1 MGQTQTAPPD
11 ISCPAFD
18 LLPDLICMEP
28 VSNTGAMHFNTAW
41 KQQAASLGVPLAFSE
56 WLPLIAPA
64 DLVEITRI
72 LRDTTP
78 SDQLRSTS
86 FRILNPDGHTRW
98 FLLRLVQ
105 RPATSDEHTVRL
117 LILTDIHEQKRH
129 EEALLQKADIRDR
142 MLNVSVDCIKEIA
155 KDGTLVHMNT
165 AGCEALGVD
174 STSGFGMRW
183 LGLLPPEA
191 HVPGGEAL
199 KDAAEG
205 QNAGFMG
212 VSQLP
217 GQPVRHWDNMLT
229 PLLNPDQSVE
239 AILCVSRDVTIQ
251 REHEQRIALL
261 LNELNH
267 RSKNMLAIFQAL
279 IRRTVPDP
287 TVPFV
292 KVLEERITSIAR
304 SQDLLIHGEWTGATV
319 HDVVTS
325 QTAVAGDFPA
335 TRLRIEGDPELQFV
349 PDTADRIGLAIY
361 ELTTNAI
368 KYGALSND
376 TGTVTVSWG
385 LHDEE
390 DKPVF
395 RMCWKETG
403 GPTVARPER
412 RGFGSIVIEH
422 NPRSIP
428 GASSSCAHEP
438 DGTVWTFSAPAEN
451 VVRCPSRLF

>member
-11 ISCPAFD
+11 IFCTAFD

-28 VSNTGAMHFNTAW
+28 GSSPGTMHFNMAW
-41 KQQAASLGVPLAFSE
+41 KQQAAALGVPLAFSE
-56 WLPLIAPA
+56 WLPIVVPA
-64 DLVEITRI
+64 DQAEIIRI

-78 SDQLRSTS
+78 SDQLRSIS
-86 FRILNPDGHTRW
+86 VRILNPDGHTRW

-105 RPATSDEHTVRL
+105 RLPTNGEDTIRL
-117 LILTDIHEQKRH
+117 LILTNIHEQKRH
-129 EEALLQKADIRDR
+129 EEDLLQKADIRDR

-165 AGCEALGVD
+165 AGCSALGVD

-191 HVPGGEAL
+191 HTPGREAL
-199 KDAAEG
+199 KDATKG
-205 QNAGFMG
+205 RNARFMG

-217 GQPVRHWDNMLT
+217 GQPIRHWDNMLT

-239 AILCVSRDVTIQ
+239 AILCVSRDVTTQ
-251 REHEQRIALL
+251 HENEQRIALL

-287 TVPFV
+287 TAPFV

-319 HDVVTS
+319 WDVVTS
-325 QTAVAGDFPA
+325 QTVVAGDFPA
-335 TRLRIEGDPELQFV
+335 TRLRIEGDPELQFI

-390 DKPVF
+390 DKPIF
-395 RMCWKETG
+395 RMYWKETG
-403 GPTVARPER
+403 GPTVAKPER

-428 GASSSCAHEP
+428 GASSACSHEP
-438 DGTVWTFSAPAEN
+438 DGTVWTFCAPAEN
-451 VVRCPSRLF
+451 VVRCPLRLF

>member
-18 LLPDLICMEP
+18 LLPDLICMAP
-28 VSNTGAMHFNTAW
+28 VSNTGSAHFNTAW
-41 KQQAASLGVPLAFSE
+41 KQQAAALGVPLPFAK
-56 WLPLIAPA
+56 WLPIVLPA
-64 DLVEITRI
+64 DQPDVTRT
-72 LRDTTP
+72 LRETIP
-78 SDQLRSTS
+78 SDTFRTTS
-86 FRILNPDGHTRW
+86 FRILTPDGDARW
-98 FLLRLVQ
+98 FLLRIVQ
-105 RPATSDEHTVRL
+105 RLPSGNEGAIRI
-117 LILTDIHEQKRH
+117 LILTDIHERKRH

-155 KDGTLVHMNT
+155 TDGTLVHMNT
-165 AGCEALGVD
+165 AGCNALGVD
-174 STSGFGMRW
+174 SASGFGMRW
-183 LGLLPPEA
+183 LDLLPCEA
-191 HVPGGEAL
+191 HTPGGEAL
-199 KDAAEG
+199 RDANEG
-205 QNAGFMG
+205 QNARFMG

-217 GQPVRHWDNMLT
+217 GQPTRHWDNMLT

-239 AILCVSRDVTIQ
+239 AILCVSRDVTTQ
-251 REHEQRIALL
+251 HENEQRIALL

-287 TVPFV
+287 TAPFV

-319 HDVVTS
+319 RDVVTS
-325 QTAVAGDFPA
+325 QTVVAGDFPA
-335 TRLRIEGDPELQFV
+335 TRLRIEGDPALQFV

-385 LHDEE
+385 LHDEK
-390 DKPVF
+390 DRPVF

-428 GASSSCAHEP
+428 GASSACCHEP
-438 DGTVWTFSAPAEN
+438 DGTIWTFHAPAEN

>member
-1 MGQTQTAPPD
+1 MGQTQTAPLD

-64 DLVEITRI
+64 DQVEITRI

-78 SDQLRSTS
+78 SDQLWSTS

-183 LGLLPPEA
+183 LSLLPPEA

-205 QNAGFMG
+205 QNARFMG

-217 GQPVRHWDNMLT
+217 GQPVRHWENMLT

-279 IRRTVPDP
+279 IRRTV
-287 TVPFV
+287 
-292 KVLEERITSIAR
+292 
-304 SQDLLIHGEWTGATV
+304 
-319 HDVVTS
+319 
-325 QTAVAGDFPA
+325 
-335 TRLRIEGDPELQFV
+335 
-349 PDTADRIGLAIY
+349 
-361 ELTTNAI
+361 
-368 KYGALSND
+368 
-376 TGTVTVSWG
+376 
-385 LHDEE
+385 
-390 DKPVF
+390 
-395 RMCWKETG
+395 
-403 GPTVARPER
+403 
-412 RGFGSIVIEH
+412 
-422 NPRSIP
+422 
-428 GASSSCAHEP
+428 
-438 DGTVWTFSAPAEN
+438 WTFSAPAEN